1 MGCRRLVAED
11 PHGWL
16 RGDTEETHGMREGFE
31 KNTKQLHLW
40 GCNITECNIGTVSHD
55 ARAAQGNIAGT
66 GIRQYGHTSYTYI
79 KYCRILFVKT
89 QNN

>member
-31 KNTKQLHLW
+31 KNTRQLHLW
-40 GCNITECNIGTVSHD
+40 GCHIMECNIGTVSG
-55 ARAAQGNIAGT
+55 RKQQIAAEFG
-66 GIRQYGHTSYTYI
+66 RQSES
-79 KYCRILFVKT
+79 RD
-89 QNN
+89 